1 MPDKTPGSSTGKY
14 SNKYSKASS
23 TTAVLVTIIA
33 LCVIGFLVWW
43 FGFRNTTSSYAPVTN
58 QPSSSQQASA
68 VKTTWTNFFNGSTPL
83 ATREQLLQNGSQY
96 AQELAGYSQSP
107 LAKEASATVTD
118 VKVNG
123 NTATVTYTI
132 NVNGQPELP
141 NQTGEA
147 VLVNG
152 EWKVSDTALCGLLK
166 LAGGQ
171 TPPVC
176 SSASGSSSSSGSSA
190 SGSSSTSGSSSSNS
204 GASKTLPPTASG
216 TPVH

>member
-1 MPDKTPGSSTGKY
+1 MK
-14 SNKYSKASS
+14 SNQKGA
-23 TTAVLVTIIA
+23 TTSNTVAVIVTVVI
-33 LCVIGFLVWW
+33 LCIIGFLVWW
-43 FGFRNTTSSYAPVTN
+43 FGFRTTSSPYAPVTN

-68 VKTTWTNFFNGSTPL
+68 VKATWTNFFNGSTPT
-83 ATREQLLQNGSQY
+83 AEREQLLQNGSQY

-107 LAKEASATVTD
+107 LAKEASATVTN

-176 SSASGSSSSSGSSA
+176 SSTSGSSNT
-190 SGSSSTSGSSSSNS
+190 SGSSSTS